1 MEIPMKP
8 YHSIVVTILLVLL
21 AGCATTSTPQFRQ
34 VSSEEAFSEIRALAK
49 DTSQSHPEWERL
61 YTQPVNKSVPCK
73 LYTSQD
79 QLDRNNFRAYWDGEC
94 KDGFAYGLGRD
105 IAISDTHHVEQISIY
120 GDNGKTINSPFVL
133 YDFVHQTV
141 MYGLIDDKEVPQYT
155 LEEQTTNEGGKFHV
169 KYSLRENTKN
179 GYDVAIWSPLSNTSI
194 IASDSENVGY
204 KYTINKVTINNRTPT
219 LLFET
224 VTNKGSPIGFAVAK
238 YANGQFGHF
247 KVNNGEPVELVELPK
262 EYLSMVVKKN
272 QELLE
277 FNSRAS
283 NKIEKAKRMEKEYLY
298 RACNGNHGIS
308 GLEKRVSNKICTWR
322 DQFKEPF
329 ELALNRFNESL
340 EKMKAEAETQAEQ
353 QRIQEQRHQ
362 RRMAEA
368 AELEAIE
375 SANTMNGMEFAVG
388 LLNAFA
394 DGFNGTS
401 NTYRYEPPTS
411 SYNSNTSSG
420 YTPSYNSNA
429 PSGYTSSTG
438 STYEYDLSNPSDR
451 VRYGADPAAKLRDR
465 IDVNPQRRIERNTG
479 QHGGGV
485 LNNNNSTQWNWVD

>member
-1 MEIPMKP
+1 MNR
-8 YHSIVVTILLVLL
+8 YHSMVVTIFLVLL

-61 YTQPVNKSVPCK
+61 YTQPVNKSAPCK
-73 LYTSQD
+73 LATSQG

-105 IAISDTHHVEQISIY
+105 IAISDTHHVEEITIY
-120 GDNGKTINSPFVL
+120 GDNGKTPVSPFSPFVR
-133 YDFVHQTV
+133 YDFVHQFV
-141 MYGLIDDKEVPQYT
+141 AYGLNDDKGAPQYVLQET
-155 LEEQTTNEGGKFHV
+155 ITNEGGKFHV
-169 KYSLRENTKN
+169 EYSLREYTKN

-204 KYTINKVTINNRTPT
+204 KYTINKININNGTPT
-219 LLFET
+219 SLFET
-224 VTNKGSPIGFAVAK
+224 LTNKGSPIGFAVAK
-238 YANGQFGHF
+238 YANGQVGHF

-308 GLEKRVSNKICTWR
+308 GLEKKVSNKICTWR

-340 EKMKAEAETQAEQ
+340 EKMKAEAETQAEE
-353 QRIQEQRHQ
+353 QRIQEQLYQ

-375 SANTMNGMEFAVG
+375 SANTMSGMEFAVG

-394 DGFNGTS
+394 DGLNGTS
-401 NTYRYEPPTS
+401 NAYRYKPPTS
-411 SYNSNTSSG
+411 
-420 YTPSYNSNA
+420 SYNSNA
-429 PSGYTSSTG
+429 PSGYRSSTG

-451 VRYGADPAAKLRDR
+451 VRYGADPLAKLRDR
-465 IDVNPQRRIERNTG
+465 LDVNPQRRIERNTG
-479 QHGGGV
+479 QYGGGV
-485 LNNNNSTQWNWVD
+485 LNNNNSPQWNWVD